1 MDVDKCVEL
10 HNKILEHGWLRS
22 GKTIEDFEQ
31 KRQTWFDQHGD
42 QAEAVSELLSP
53 DLIAFLEG
61 AYTVDCEYDH
71 TFFYYVG
78 GLAGPFNIQDN
89 METLNMVCEEGET
102 PYILLYM
109 MNYRFGSHPV
119 GLM

>member
-10 HNKILEHGWLRS
+10 HNKILKHGWLRS

-42 QAEAVSELLSP
+42 QAEAVAELLSP

-71 TFFYYVG
+71 TFSTTLAVLPVLSISKTTWRLSIWFVRRARLDIFYC
-78 GLAGPFNIQDN
+78 I
-89 METLNMVCEEGET
+89 
-102 PYILLYM
+102 
-109 MNYRFGSHPV
+109 
-119 GLM
+119 